1 MQAVIKDHEFHL
13 VEATQTPDSQNRLSL
28 TSATGQLSSVYN
40 IYRNRLG
47 QIVLDPVQT
56 IPPEEA
62 WLWENP
68 EALASLERGLA
79 DAAAG
84 RVVDGGDFSAY
95 LEED

>member
-1 MQAVIKDHEFHL
+1 MQAVIKDPEFQL
-13 VEATQTPDSQNRLSL
+13 VETTQVPDSQNRLSL
-28 TSATGQLSSVYN
+28 TAAIGQPSSIYN

-56 IPPEEA
+56 IPPEER

-68 EALASLERGLA
+68 EALAAVQEGLA

-84 RVVDGGDFSAY
+84 RVEDIGDLSAY